1 MAIGVLQHVCVTLPD
16 YHSVFL
22 LLQFNLII
30 PDTIV
35 NVQTHTK
42 ADKQTASYKLR
53 THAVRLGEVK
63 NKCKWAL
70 LAVFDRGPTSEST
83 RKSADGEEVTGE
95 Q

>member
-35 NVQTHTK
+35 NVQTHTP
-42 ADKQTASYKLR
+42 KQTNRQLR
-53 THAVRLGEVK
+53 TNFVHTLSG
-63 NKCKWAL
+63 
-70 LAVFDRGPTSEST
+70 
-83 RKSADGEEVTGE
+83 
-95 Q
+95 